1 MVNDLIEEQK
11 RIEQR
16 ERRRPEAAPQVD
28 ARALEGGLR
37 VDDPERAA
45 GAGDGAGD
53 DGGIIFIA
61 GRQVRGAASGQPR
74 PGAALVG
81 AAFAGAEFIARDLE
95 PEKFIIRQVI
105 IHGADDRM
113 LVTLTGVSRFQIVD
127 ELDVD
132 TPFRQVI
139 ANYHP
144 FAADLAMGAGAA
156 EVNRPALLKVFRDYL
171 DANNM
176 SADWKEVD
184 SAPTEVLVNTLSL
197 LAPYP
202 PQEKQAL
209 LEAPDLKTRAD
220 VLVALTEVA
229 LGKMGKGAK
238 PRLQ

>member
-1 MVNDLIEEQK
+1 MGIID
-11 RIEQR
+11 RY
-16 ERRRPEAAPQVD
+16 RRPEDLAQRIPVFPLAGALLLP
-28 ARALEGGLR
+28 RADLPLNIFEPRYLEMIDHAMSTDRLIGMIQ
-37 VDDPERAA
+37 PAA
-45 GAGDGAGD
+45 GDEAEDVPALMKVGCV
-53 DGGIIFIA
+53 
-61 GRQVRGAASGQPR
+61 GRITSW
-74 PGAALVG
+74 
-81 AAFAGAEFIARDLE
+81 AET
-95 PEKFIIRQVI
+95 P
-105 IHGADDRM
+105 DDRM
-113 LVTLTGVSRFQIVD
+113 MITLTGVGRFQIVD

-144 FAADLAMGAGAA
+144 FAADLAMGVGAA
-156 EVNRPALLKVFRDYL
+156 DVNRPALLKVFRDYL

-229 LGKMGKGAK
+229 LSRMGKGAK

>member
-1 MVNDLIEEQK
+1 MGLLD
-11 RIEQR
+11 RY
-16 ERRRPEAAPQVD
+16 RRPEDLAQRIPVFP
-28 ARALEGGLR
+28 L
-37 VDDPERAA
+37 A
-45 GAGDGAGD
+45 GALLLPRADLPLN
-53 DGGIIFIA
+53 IFEPRYLAMIEHA
-61 GRQVRGAASGQPR
+61 LSTDRLIGMIQPMAEDEAAEVPKLMKVGCVGRITSWSETP
-74 PGAALVG
+74 
-81 AAFAGAEFIARDLE
+81 
-95 PEKFIIRQVI
+95 
-105 IHGADDRM
+105 DDRM
-113 LVTLTGVSRFQIVD
+113 LITLTGVSRFQIVE

-144 FAADLAMGAGAA
+144 FAADLAMGTGAA

-202 PQEKQAL
+202 PEEKQAL

-229 LGKMGKGAK
+229 LSRMGKGAK

>member
-1 MVNDLIEEQK
+1 MAIFD
-11 RIEQR
+11 RY
-16 ERRRPEAAPQVD
+16 RRPEDLPQRIPVFPL
-28 ARALEGGLR
+28 AGALLLPRADLPLNIFEPRYLAMIEHALSTDR
-37 VDDPERAA
+37 VIGMIQPAA
-45 GAGDGAGD
+45 GDEASDLPGLMKVGCL
-53 DGGIIFIA
+53 
-61 GRQVRGAASGQPR
+61 GRITAWSETP
-74 PGAALVG
+74 
-81 AAFAGAEFIARDLE
+81 
-95 PEKFIIRQVI
+95 
-105 IHGADDRM
+105 DDRM
-113 LVTLTGVSRFQIVD
+113 LITLTGVSRFQVVD

-144 FAADLAMGAGAA
+144 FAADLVMGTGAA

>member
-1 MVNDLIEEQK
+1 MASSDRYRHPDDLSQ
-11 RIEQR
+11 RI
-16 ERRRPEAAPQVD
+16 PVFP
-28 ARALEGGLR
+28 L
-37 VDDPERAA
+37 A
-45 GAGDGAGD
+45 GALLLPRADLPLNIFEPRYLAMIDHALGADRLIGMIQPAAD
-53 DGGIIFIA
+53 D
-61 GRQVRGAASGQPR
+61 AASDGST
-74 PGAALVG
+74 LMKVG
-81 AAFAGAEFIARDLE
+81 CVGRITAWQET
-95 PEKFIIRQVI
+95 P
-105 IHGADDRM
+105 DDRM

-144 FAADLAMGAGAA
+144 FAADLASGAGSA
-156 EVNRPALLKVFRDYL
+156 EVNRSALLRVFRDYL

-184 SAPTEVLVNTLSL
+184 SAPVEVLVNTLSL

-238 PRLQ
+238 QRLQ